1 MRECVE
7 VRLSRGNQG
16 RLFEIEGVSQKKP
29 KVSGRQVFLQTVK
42 SYQVSSTVKLW
53 LIKNDSNHIDIFNRM
68 ARIFHLPKFKK
79 VRQTSDI
86 LLARKRDMSSFKKI
100 LIAVDGSSH
109 SLDAVRYVALN
120 FSSTDLRVNL
130 LYVMDT
136 AAETFGD
143 LEKAEFF
150 ERKMRA
156 KHTVW
161 EKTEKKAAQDFLDE
175 ARSLLL
181 RANFREDDVRVI
193 IQERQVG
200 IARDIIAESSRG
212 YDAVVVGRRGL
223 SKLED
228 IFLGSVSYKIV
239 HGVENTPVWVV
250 GGDIRSKKM
259 LLAVDDS
266 DNSRKAVDY
275 ASTFAV
281 ANGAEVKL
289 FNVVREFRL
298 DFLDISTPRG
308 AEIEM
313 RIVKELERDIQQ
325 MFAAYRKQL
334 EWAGVEAVRISSK
347 YTLQS
352 GTRAGDILKEAR
364 EENYGTI
371 VMGRRGLSKVH
382 EFFLGRVTTK
392 VLHRAAD
399 FALWIVP

>member
-1 MRECVE
+1 
-7 VRLSRGNQG
+7 
-16 RLFEIEGVSQKKP
+16 
-29 KVSGRQVFLQTVK
+29 
-42 SYQVSSTVKLW
+42 
-53 LIKNDSNHIDIFNRM
+53 
-68 ARIFHLPKFKK
+68 
-79 VRQTSDI
+79 
-86 LLARKRDMSSFKKI
+86 MSSSKKI

-120 FSSTDLRVNL
+120 FPSTDLSVNL

-136 AAETFGD
+136 GPETFGD
-143 LEKAEFF
+143 LEQAEFF
-150 ERKMRA
+150 KRKMRA

-181 RANFREDDVRVI
+181 GGNFREDDVRVI
-193 IQERQVG
+193 IQKRQVG

-239 HGVENTPVWVV
+239 QGVENTPVCVV
-250 GGDIRSKKM
+250 GGDIRSRKM

-392 VLHRAAD
+392 VLHRAAG

>member
-1 MRECVE
+1 
-7 VRLSRGNQG
+7 
-16 RLFEIEGVSQKKP
+16 
-29 KVSGRQVFLQTVK
+29 
-42 SYQVSSTVKLW
+42 
-53 LIKNDSNHIDIFNRM
+53 
-68 ARIFHLPKFKK
+68 
-79 VRQTSDI
+79 
-86 LLARKRDMSSFKKI
+86 MSSFKKI
-100 LIAVDGSSH
+100 LIAVDLSTH
-109 SLDAVRYVALN
+109 SLNAVRYVALN

-136 AAETFGD
+136 APETFGD
-143 LEKAEFF
+143 LEQAEFF
-150 ERKMRA
+150 KRKMRA

-161 EKTEKKAAQDFLDE
+161 EKAEKKAAQDFLDE

-239 HGVENTPVWVV
+239 QGVENTPVWVV
-250 GGDIRSKKM
+250 GGDIRSRKM

-352 GTRAGDILKEAR
+352 GTRAGDILKEAK
-364 EENYGTI
+364 EGNYRTI

-392 VLHRAAD
+392 VLHRAAG

>member
-1 MRECVE
+1 
-7 VRLSRGNQG
+7 
-16 RLFEIEGVSQKKP
+16 
-29 KVSGRQVFLQTVK
+29 
-42 SYQVSSTVKLW
+42 
-53 LIKNDSNHIDIFNRM
+53 
-68 ARIFHLPKFKK
+68 
-79 VRQTSDI
+79 
-86 LLARKRDMSSFKKI
+86 MSSFKKI
-100 LIAVDGSSH
+100 LIAVDLSTH
-109 SLDAVRYVALN
+109 SLNAVRYVALN
-120 FSSTDLRVNL
+120 LPPADLRVNL
-130 LYVMDT
+130 MYVMTT
-136 AAETFGD
+136 APEPFED

-150 ERKMRA
+150 KRKMRA

-181 RANFREDDVRVI
+181 GANFREDDVRVI
-193 IQERQVG
+193 IQERRVG

-228 IFLGSVSYKIV
+228 IFLGSVSLKIV
-239 HGVENTPVWVV
+239 QGVENTPVWVV

-289 FNVVREFRL
+289 FNVVREFRM
-298 DFLDISTPRG
+298 DFLDISSPRG
-308 AEIEM
+308 AEIEIK
-313 RIVKELERDIQQ
+313 IVKELERDVQQ
-325 MFAAYRKQL
+325 MFAAYRKRL
-334 EWAGVEAVRISSK
+334 EKAGVDAVRISSK
-347 YTLQS
+347 YTFQS
-352 GTRAGDILKEAR
+352 GTRAGDILKEAK
-364 EENYGTI
+364 EGNYGTI

-392 VLHRAAD
+392 VLHRAAG

>member
-1 MRECVE
+1 
-7 VRLSRGNQG
+7 
-16 RLFEIEGVSQKKP
+16 
-29 KVSGRQVFLQTVK
+29 
-42 SYQVSSTVKLW
+42 
-53 LIKNDSNHIDIFNRM
+53 
-68 ARIFHLPKFKK
+68 
-79 VRQTSDI
+79 
-86 LLARKRDMSSFKKI
+86 MSSFKKI

-193 IQERQVG
+193 IQKRQVG

-239 HGVENTPVWVV
+239 QGVENTPVWVV
-250 GGDIRSKKM
+250 GGDIRSRKM

-352 GTRAGDILKEAR
+352 GTRAGDILKEAK
-364 EENYGTI
+364 EGNYGTI

-392 VLHRAAD
+392 VLHRAAG

>member
-1 MRECVE
+1 
-7 VRLSRGNQG
+7 
-16 RLFEIEGVSQKKP
+16 
-29 KVSGRQVFLQTVK
+29 
-42 SYQVSSTVKLW
+42 
-53 LIKNDSNHIDIFNRM
+53 
-68 ARIFHLPKFKK
+68 
-79 VRQTSDI
+79 
-86 LLARKRDMSSFKKI
+86 MSSFKKI
-100 LIAVDGSSH
+100 LIAVDLSTH
-109 SLDAVRYVALN
+109 SLNAVRYVALN

-239 HGVENTPVWVV
+239 QGVENTPVWVV
-250 GGDIRSKKM
+250 GGDIRSRKM

-352 GTRAGDILKEAR
+352 GTRAGDILKEAK
-364 EENYGTI
+364 EGNYRTI

-392 VLHRAAD
+392 VLHRAAG